1 MYFNVVASGSKG
13 NATLVGNDKTLILI
27 DMGVSLTTLKDGL
40 NEINKDVKDIQA
52 VFITHDHSDHTKGIK
67 YIKDRKFYALQ
78 DTLENDYLTIVE
90 GDNIEIGNFV
100 ITPLLTSH
108 DAINPCGYLIK
119 DDLDMLVYITDTGY
133 IKEEILNKCKNP
145 TYLILESNHDIP
157 MLLKSKRSYRLK
169 SRIMSDVGH
178 LCNEDSAI
186 FASYIVGNKTKELVL
201 AHLSEECNTEEKALK
216 AYEKV
221 FKKMK
226 ITTSN
231 IKIRCAKQ
239 YSTLLGGDYEI

>member
-1 MYFNVVASGSKG
+1 MFFNVVASGSKG
-13 NATLVGNDKTLILI
+13 NATLVGNKKTLILI

-52 VFITHDHSDHTKGIK
+52 VFITHDHSDHIKGIK
-67 YIKDRKFYALQ
+67 YIKDRKFYALK
-78 DTLENDYLTIVE
+78 DTLE
-90 GDNIEIGNFV
+90 DNYFFINEDDVIEIDTLT

-108 DAINPCGYLIK
+108 DATNPCGYLIK
-119 DDLDMLVYITDTGY
+119 DKDESLVYITDAGY
-133 IKEEILNKCKNP
+133 ISETVLNKCKNP

-157 MLLKSKRSYRLK
+157 MLLKSKRSYVLK
-169 SRIMSDVGH
+169 SRIMSDEGH

-186 FASYIVGNKTKELVL
+186 YASYIIGNNTKELVL

-216 AYEKV
+216 AYNKV

-226 ITTSN
+226 ISYSRLN
-231 IKIRCAKQ
+231 IRCAKQ